1 MYIKNASEYINKGL
15 AKSKW
20 DEISIEEKEQYLFTA
35 QSIIDGISNKNNRNY
50 ERAIYE
56 QIVYML
62 MFGVSLQDINSA
74 SVDGSSISYKGTSYI
89 SPIAKNLLGKK
100 RKVSNLR

>member
-1 MYIKNASEYINKGL
+1 MDINKASEYIEKGL

-20 DEISIEEKEQYLFTA
+20 NEIAEEEKKQYMFTA
-35 QSIIDGISNKNNRNY
+35 QCIIDGISDKSNKNY

-56 QIVYML
+56 QIIYMI

-100 RKVSNLR
+100 RRVSDLK